1 MKNFNNKILWNS
13 NDLSRVLNVNILG
26 NWKCNKIEIDSRK
39 VKPGCLF
46 LALKGKNLDGHDFI
60 KDAINNGAVGVVI
73 NKKKIFKTNDNLIIS
88 VDDVYKSMLLLAEDA
103 RNQVTE
109 FKDSAIIAITGS
121 SGKTSTKEML
131 YSSLS
136 QVSDSYAN
144 PESYNNHV
152 GVPYSLLNMPRK
164 TRYGIF
170 EIGMNHANEIRP
182 LSKLVK
188 PNIVIITNITEAHIG
203 NFKSLYDIVKA
214 KSEIFEGLA
223 RSGYVI
229 INRDFKSYDKTIKL
243 AKKNGVKNIIS
254 YGRHKKSD
262 INLISISALSRGQRI
277 EAKAF
282 GKKYIYKINFEGS
295 HQAINSL
302 SILGT
307 LLVLKQD
314 MRACLKSMFSSFL
327 PNGRGNKYIFSSN
340 KSNLVLIDDTY
351 NANPSSVIA
360 SIKMLN
366 EIANKKRKVMILGE
380 MRELGNY
387 SNSLHLS
394 LTKYLIEAKMGL
406 LILVGNKTKGLYN
419 KLKMKMECVWVKNSE
434 DLIANNFI
442 ELILPGDFMIV
453 KGSRSMSMETLVDY
467 IKNIYSSKE

>member
-1 MKNFNNKILWNS
+1 MKNFNDKIIWTAK
-13 NDLSRVLNVNILG
+13 DLSRILNVNILG

-46 LALKGKNLDGHDFI
+46 FALKGKNFDGHDFI
-60 KDAINNGAVGVVI
+60 EDAINNGAVAVVI
-73 NKKKIFKTNDNLIIS
+73 NKNKNLKINVKLIIS
-88 VDDVYKSMLLLAEDA
+88 VDDVYKSMILLAEDA
-103 RNQVTE
+103 RKKVTE
-109 FKDSAIIAITGS
+109 FKNSSVIGITGS

-131 YSSLS
+131 HSALS
-136 QVSDSYAN
+136 KVTNSYAS

-152 GVPYSLLNMPRK
+152 GVPYSLLNMPKK

-182 LSKLVK
+182 LGKLVK

-214 KSEIFEGLA
+214 KSEIFEGLEKDGCA
-223 RSGYVI
+223 I
-229 INRDFKSYDKTIKL
+229 INRDFESYDETIKL
-243 AKKNGVKNIIS
+243 AKKNDVKNIIS
-254 YGRHKKSD
+254 YGRHEKSD
-262 INLISISALSRGQRI
+262 IKLIGISSLSSGQKI

-302 SILGT
+302 SILGS

-314 MRACLKSMFSSFL
+314 MKACLKSMFLSFL
-327 PNGRGNKYIFSSN
+327 PKGRGNKYIFSLD

-380 MRELGNY
+380 MSELGNY

-394 LTKYLIEAKMGL
+394 LTKYLVESQMGL

-419 KLKMKMECVWVKNSE
+419 KLKMQMKCIWAKNSE
-434 DLIANNFI
+434 ELISTNFI

-453 KGSRSMSMETLVDY
+453 KGSRSMSMETIVDY
-467 IKNIYSSKE
+467 IKNIYSLKG